1 MAYLQARA
9 GIARSGV
16 TYAGWTPPSV
26 KCTING
32 TDRTSVVLRENWKLT
47 MRADGAPATFE
58 FQTKTITPV
67 LGQDV
72 RVYFATPNDYLFA
85 GTLLQRQSEPQA
97 DTSTLLKWQCTAVDY
112 QWLLNRYDQVLRKYV
127 NRGVGTIAAD
137 LLASYT
143 NGGFRV
149 GYCPSSL
156 GNLDMTFR
164 FDTVWGALQRLAKAV
179 DAFLELTP
187 ERIVNIY
194 QTYPEAA
201 LATVTQA
208 TVLQKSGLF
217 ADDLTQVRT
226 RTIFEGIASQATAAV
241 NAGAST
247 IPVADLSPFSASGGT
262 VRHDVSLITYS
273 GIDTA
278 SRALTGCS
286 GILDDIAVND
296 EIAVIATDVDAS
308 ATTALATTLG
318 GGLSGQA
325 THYLKDGRLSLAE
338 ATARAAADTSRLG
351 GALQDTSFT
360 YKTPQRYVR
369 AGRSVTLNITAPLT
383 LSGTGTLQVVT
394 LEPYGAIG
402 GTLFEARQKVHV
414 STFTRTLTDLLKQ
427 LPG

>member
-1 MAYLQARA
+1 M
-9 GIARSGV
+9 
-16 TYAGWTPPSV
+16 
-26 KCTING
+26 
-32 TDRTSVVLRENWKLT
+32 
-47 MRADGAPATFE
+47 
-58 FQTKTITPV
+58 
-67 LGQDV
+67 
-72 RVYFATPNDYLFA
+72 
-85 GTLLQRQSEPQA
+85 
-97 DTSTLLKWQCTAVDY
+97 
-112 QWLLNRYDQVLRKYV
+112 
-127 NRGVGTIAAD
+127 
-137 LLASYT
+137 
-143 NGGFRV
+143 
-149 GYCPSSL
+149 
-156 GNLDMTFR
+156 
-164 FDTVWGALQRLAKAV
+164 
-179 DAFLELTP
+179 
-187 ERIVNIY
+187 
-194 QTYPEAA
+194 
-201 LATVTQA
+201 
-208 TVLQKSGLF
+208 
-217 ADDLTQVRT
+217 
-226 RTIFEGIASQATAAV
+226 ASQASAAV
-241 NAGAST
+241 HAGAST
-247 IPVADLSPFSASGGT
+247 IPVSDLSPFSASGGT

-278 SRALTGCS
+278 SSTLTGCS

-351 GALQDTSFT
+351 GALQETSFT